1 LVEIWASLVVD
12 AQERRATGDNRPVA
26 RLLSKTAPTRIY
38 LVVAVP
44 GLTRQRLVQLPT
56 ESAIK
61 VADLPAWRGLGCGI
75 RRLDVADV
83 HNQPFLVLQQ
93 DIAGTERVYEMVI
106 DDLAETLLESPARAS
121 MADLLE
127 NALGRWSAFFSEH
140 GFDGLSPEQQ
150 RGLYGELWFLRDHLI
165 PRLGALQAAR
175 AWSGFVGAPQD
186 FQLGGRAIELKTSI
200 AKLHHKVGIANE
212 LQLDDR
218 GLASLHLGVLLLGE
232 LDGAPTLPRLVSDL
246 DRLLQDEPGATS
258 AYRDGL
264 RSAGY
269 LDAHADHYTTGYV
282 YRSFRCF
289 GVREG
294 FPRILDTD
302 IPEGVGDVRFT
313 IAMSACAA
321 FEVTIDDAVDEFSRG
336 LDTAP

>member
-1 LVEIWASLVVD
+1 M
-12 AQERRATGDNRPVA
+12 A
-26 RLLSKTAPTRIY
+26 RLLSKAAQTRIY

-44 GLTRQRLVQLPT
+44 ELTRRMLVQLPT
-56 ESAIK
+56 DSTIN
-61 VADLPAWRGLGCGI
+61 VADLPAWRGLGIGI

-83 HNQPFLVLQQ
+83 HNEPFLVLQQ
-93 DIAGTERVYEMVI
+93 DVAGTEKVYETVI
-106 DDLAETLLESPARAS
+106 EDLAETLVEGPPGSSLPE
-121 MADLLE
+121 LLE
-127 NALGRWSAFFSEH
+127 HALGRWSSFFSQH

-165 PRLGALQAAR
+165 PRLGALEAAR
-175 AWSGFVGAPQD
+175 AWSGFAGAPQD
-186 FQLGGRAIELKTSI
+186 FQLAGRAIELKTST

-232 LDGAPTLPRLVSDL
+232 LDGAPTLPDLIADL
-246 DRLLQDEPGATS
+246 DRLAQDEPGATS

-264 RSAGY
+264 KSAGY
-269 LDAHADHYTTGYV
+269 LDAHADHYTAGYV
-282 YRSFRCF
+282 FRSFRCF
-289 GVREG
+289 RVTEG

-313 IAMSACAA
+313 IAISACAP
-321 FEVTIDDAVDEFSRG
+321 FEVTVDDALAEFARG
-336 LDTAP
+336 LDPAQ

>member
-1 LVEIWASLVVD
+1 M
-12 AQERRATGDNRPVA
+12 
-26 RLLSKTAPTRIY
+26 
-38 LVVAVP
+38 
-44 GLTRQRLVQLPT
+44 LVQLPT
-56 ESAIK
+56 DSTIN
-61 VADLPAWRGLGCGI
+61 VADLPAWQGLGIGI

-83 HNQPFLVLQQ
+83 RNEPFLVLQQ
-93 DIAGTERVYEMVI
+93 DIAGTEKVYETVI
-106 DDLAETLLESPARAS
+106 DDLAESLMEWPPGSSLP
-121 MADLLE
+121 DLLE
-127 NALGRWSAFFSEH
+127 NALGRWSSFFSQH

-165 PRLGALQAAR
+165 PRLGALHAAR

-186 FQLGGRAIELKTSI
+186 FQLAGGAIELKTST

-218 GLASLHLGVLLLGE
+218 GLTSLHLGVLLLGE
-232 LDGAPTLPRLVSDL
+232 LDGAPTLPGLVTDL
-246 DRLLQDEPGATS
+246 DRLVQDEPGATS

-269 LDAHADHYTTGYV
+269 LDAHADHYTAGYV
-282 YRSFRCF
+282 FRSFRCF
-289 GVREG
+289 RVTEG

-313 IAMSACAA
+313 IAMSACAS
-321 FEVTIDDAVDEFSRG
+321 FEVTIDDALAEFARG
-336 LDTAP
+336 LDPAQ